1 MTNENMQATLN
12 RVLEGLKIGET
23 GRQLHAIQ
31 ELEILNFNSEAIV
44 LRLEILAL
52 GENAEVRAAALNA
65 LNLKTSQRVSAGISM
80 APKNIRQAVLQEI
93 DEWQKDGLIE
103 AHRAEVLRQRYDFD
117 VRPGIPSK
125 AAPAIPPAAAP
136 IREIPAPQP
145 IPSAPVTPVK
155 PALAAAPR
163 PTLTQVLFSETST
176 KIYLYLGALF
186 VIVAAAILA
195 ALVEA
200 ARLPVLLIA
209 TFAFA
214 AGAVGFKRRLP
225 QPSFALAIVFSFL
238 LPIDAN
244 VIAESLSL
252 STQGNEVYWSVIFLL
267 MAIIWGLGTWF
278 YSSRLF
284 SLAAFFSLSLGILRF
299 GEIFEA
305 SADWNIFSIAIANL
319 LGLLA
324 VRAMRKWRDAKFAQP
339 LFLFLQLQ
347 QAILLLVSFGSVTI
361 HLIQGDAAPA
371 DWIAAALTWT
381 ASASFYAASDF
392 LVPFVFFPWT
402 AAASLFL
409 VPWLFLSTFD
419 ASALV
424 QIAGFAVWGALAAF
438 ASEYAFRFGGVRR
451 LREAPWKGQPSQT
464 LQSQETLESVP
475 KNQIS
480 KYYYPL
486 LTLSLPLFFVAVLW
500 GFSERTA
507 YGFAAFLG
515 AGIVYTAIHALRPRW
530 YVWLT
535 ALLAGLGAYFS
546 FFTLPF
552 MQKADVPFEFQLLGA
567 SLILLIP
574 ELFFKEKLSFTRAWN
589 WPPVALGTL
598 LTALNLLIVLTI
610 STTDDR
616 WLGNTAIVLGVDA
629 LLFAGYALR
638 FKQPVI
644 GYFGTASAA
653 LSVVYTLQHFN
664 RDGWLPALT
673 ALAAI
678 YYFAGYFLA
687 RREQTGKWGAMLIQS
702 GLALGTILSLVAV
715 LALKPTGGWYALVIA
730 ALFAIEMFTRRNGVW
745 EVFVES
751 LLSIALILILND
763 FKVRELTYYVFG
775 MSLIWLASDSVLH
788 LTYKNRNLKFIAR
801 VAGGFLTL
809 ASVLGFASGEVASGA
824 TAICFAVYAAFF
836 AAYAWIYRQPRLGYL
851 STAGAGA
858 AVFFALDPFNVEA
871 WLPIFT
877 GMAAAYYATGFLLR
891 KQSAGWAEMF
901 RFSGLALGSLVSLA
915 ALANLEATGG
925 WYAALVGGL
934 FVVEMATSHNGW
946 FEAGVHPLF
955 SVAAFLIL
963 RDFKVTEFSY
973 NLLTL
978 SLVWLIGDMVI
989 ERTFKA
995 RRLAMPV
1002 LAIGNGLAGLNAL
1015 ALLTALPDSEA
1026 AICFGVY
1033 APFYALYAW
1042 FHKKPTIGYAST
1054 TALALAIFF
1063 GLRAAKQEQ
1072 WLLPLISLAVV
1083 YYAAGYFLRR
1093 AGKAKG
1099 WERMLLFSG
1108 LGLGTL
1114 VALAAPSQSGG
1125 LEKAIPIVLA
1135 ATFYAAEA
1143 FARKN
1148 VWLGFPANG
1157 LYLLA
1162 YFVILNELKVDEPQ
1176 FFSVGAAALGL
1187 LMHYLLTRAGNRT
1200 TAFLTGVISQLV
1212 LLGTSYI
1219 QMVGTGELKYFIV
1232 LFVQSI
1238 VVLGYGIVARS
1249 RSLVIA
1255 PIAFAVIASVTVL
1268 YSKLKGLSPV
1278 LIIGGTGLVL
1288 LTLGILAAVQ
1298 RERITA
1304 LAERFSDWDA

>member
-1 MTNENMQATLN
+1 MANDNMQATLN
-12 RVLEGLKIGET
+12 QVLEGLKNGEA
-23 GRQLHAIQ
+23 GRQLDAIH

-52 GENAEVRAAALNA
+52 GENAEVRAAALRA

-80 APKNIRQAVLQEI
+80 TPKNIRQAVLQEI
-93 DEWQKDGLIE
+93 NEWQKDGLIE
-103 AHRAEVLRQRYDFD
+103 AHRAEVIRQRYDFD
-117 VRPGIPSK
+117 VRSGIPSK
-125 AAPAIPPAAAP
+125 TAPAIQPAAAP
-136 IREIPAPQP
+136 IQEIPAPQP
-145 IPSAPVTPVK
+145 VPSAPITPVK
-155 PALAAAPR
+155 SAPPAAPR

-252 STQGNEVYWSVIFLL
+252 STRGNEVYWSVIFLL
-267 MAIIWGLGTWF
+267 MAVIWGLGTWF
-278 YSSRLF
+278 YSSRMF
-284 SLAAFFSLSLGILRF
+284 SLAAFFSLSLGVLRF

-305 SADWNIFSIAIANL
+305 AADWNIFSIAMANL

-339 LFLFLQLQ
+339 LFLLIQLQ
-347 QAILLLVSFGSVTI
+347 QAILLLVSLGSVTI
-361 HLIQGDAAPA
+361 HLFEGDAAPA
-371 DWIAAALTWT
+371 DWIAAALAWT

-392 LVPFVFFPWT
+392 LIPFVFFPWT

-409 VPWLFLSTFD
+409 VPWLLLSAFD
-419 ASALV
+419 ASAPV

-438 ASEYAFRFGGVRR
+438 ASEYAHRTKQPV
-451 LREAPWKGQPSQT
+451 EA
-464 LQSQETLESVP
+464 
-475 KNQIS
+475 
-480 KYYYPL
+480 KYHAPL
-486 LTLSLPLFFVAVLW
+486 LAMSLPLFFVSILW
-500 GFSERTA
+500 GFSEETA
-507 YGFAAFLG
+507 YGFAVFLS
-515 AGIVYTAIHALRPRW
+515 AGIVYTVVHALSPRW

-535 ALLAGLGAYFS
+535 ALFAGLGAYFS
-546 FFTLPF
+546 FFALPF

-567 SLILLIP
+567 SLILLVP

-610 STTDDR
+610 SITDESR
-616 WLGNTAIVLGVDA
+616 SENTAIVLGVYA

-638 FKQPVI
+638 FKQPI
-644 GYFGTASAA
+644 LGYFGTASAA
-653 LSVVYTLQHFN
+653 LSAVYTLQHFN
-664 RDGWLPALT
+664 LDGWLPALT
-673 ALAAI
+673 ALTTV

-687 RREQTGKWGAMLIQS
+687 RREQTGKWAAMLINS
-702 GLALGTILSLVAV
+702 GLALGTLLSLLAV
-715 LALKPTGGWYALVIA
+715 LALKSTGGWYALVIA

-751 LLSIALILILND
+751 LLSIALIILLND

-788 LTYKNRNLKFIAR
+788 LTYKNRNLKIIAR

-809 ASVLGFASGEVASGA
+809 ASVLGLASGEVASGA
-824 TAICFAVYAAFF
+824 TAVCFAVYAAFF
-836 AAYAWIYRQPRLGYL
+836 AAYAWIYRRPRLGYL
-851 STAGAGA
+851 STASAGA
-858 AVFFALDPFNVEA
+858 AVFFALDHFNVEV

-877 GMAAAYYATGFLLR
+877 GMAAAYYATGFLLH

-901 RFSGLALGSLVSLA
+901 RFSGLALGSIVSLT

-955 SVAAFLIL
+955 SIAAFLIL

-978 SLVWLIGDMVI
+978 SLVWLVGDMVV
-989 ERTFKA
+989 ERTFKS

-1002 LAIGNGLAGLNAL
+1002 LLIGNGLAGLNAL
-1015 ALLTALPDSEA
+1015 ALLTSLPAREA

-1033 APFYALYAW
+1033 APFYAFYAW
-1042 FHKKPTIGYAST
+1042 FHKKPMIGYAST

-1063 GLRAAKQEQ
+1063 DLRAAKQEQ
-1072 WLLPLISLAVV
+1072 WLLPLISLAVI

-1099 WERMLLFSG
+1099 WERMLSFSG

-1114 VALAAPSQSGG
+1114 VALAAPFQPGG
-1125 LEKAIPIVLA
+1125 LEKAIPIAIA

-1162 YFVILNELKVDEPQ
+1162 YFVILSEMKVDEPQ

-1187 LMHYLLTRAGNRT
+1187 LMHYLLTRAGNKT
-1200 TAFLTGVISQLV
+1200 TAFITGVISQLV

-1219 QMVGTGELKYFIV
+1219 QMVSTGELRYFIV

-1238 VVLGYGIVARS
+1238 AVLGYGIVVRS

-1298 RERITA
+1298 RERITT
-1304 LAERFSDWDA
+1304 LAERFGDWEA